1 MQRNATYLLSTPRL
15 TYCNSGKPMDT
26 TVDLIFEGENI
37 GTGLVEAHIWAM
49 T

>member
-1 MQRNATYLLSTPRL
+1 MLHGEILGIYP
-15 TYCNSGKPMDT
+15 
-26 TVDLIFEGENI
+26 TVDLIFEGEDI